1 LIWCYIGGICQHT
14 GDSASD
20 QTEKNTAGLWKL
32 EKCVY
37 LAVRKEK
44 VELKKLICLSTKYLL
59 KPIRGVRYESE
70 EIK

>member
-1 LIWCYIGGICQHT
+1 LEEYVSILVIPRVIKPK
-14 GDSASD
+14 
-20 QTEKNTAGLWKL
+20 KNTAGLWKL